1 VPSIRWS
8 SLPVRGL
15 QERAARAQPAEHV
28 EQIGEWWLRRS
39 TTSSWWMATVLP
51 HGDAAPGEL
60 GRRIALAERFYA
72 TFEMPT
78 RFQICPGACP
88 EGLDATLA
96 ARGYRRDGAMSLQ
109 TSPVDAV
116 RTSPPPNL
124 CLRLTEAPTPEWFD
138 VWYAVHGNGSDLRTE
153 RAMLDRVAQP
163 SAYAIASDADRV
175 VAVGRAVADAGW
187 VGVFGMATL
196 PAARGSGA
204 GRGILTAAAD
214 WASTQA
220 ASGIYLQVERANAA
234 ALRLYARAGFAEAAA
249 YHYRI
254 A

>member
-1 VPSIRWS
+1 M
-8 SLPVRGL
+8 RGL
-15 QERAARAQPAEHV
+15 QERATRALPAEQV
-28 EQIGEWWLRRS
+28 EQVGEWWLRRS
-39 TTSSWWMATVLP
+39 TTSSWWVATVLP
-51 HGDAAPGEL
+51 HGDAAPAEL
-60 GRRIALAERFYA
+60 ERRIALAERFYA
-72 TFEMPT
+72 GFEMPT

-96 ARGYRRDGAMSLQ
+96 ARGYRRDGTMSLQ
-109 TSPVDAV
+109 TAPVDAI
-116 RTSPPPNL
+116 RTSPPPDL
-124 CLRLTEAPTPEWFD
+124 CLRLTETPTSEWFD
-138 VWYAVHGNGSDLRTE
+138 VWYAVHGNGSDPRTE
-153 RAMLDRVAQP
+153 WAMLDRVAQP
-163 SAYAIASDADRV
+163 SAYAIAADADRV

-204 GRGILTAAAD
+204 SRGILAAVAD
-214 WASTQA
+214 WASAQEA
-220 ASGIYLQVERANAA
+220 GGVYLQVERDNAA